1 MKAHAYFV
9 SGEFCIYIGR
19 RHALYLLGAGAAAT
33 FGGLKP
39 VSAQDARE
47 LVIVTYSGALSAP
60 HRWLADR
67 MEAQHPGLS
76 IRLVPSDSQDI
87 VAQIKAAQGYSPFDA
102 GPNDEPPHLI
112 GIGEGYLSR
121 RAGGWRPTSCPSSG
135 ASTTAISTACRAN
148 RTLC

>member
-47 LVIVTYSGALSAP
+47 LVIVTYPGALSGP
-60 HRWLADR
+60 HRWLADLR
-67 MEAQHPGLS
+67 LALKRAEQHRKPPTDL
-76 IRLVPSDSQDI
+76 PET
-87 VAQIKAAQGYSPFDA
+87 SP
-102 GPNDEPPHLI
+102 
-112 GIGEGYLSR
+112 
-121 RAGGWRPTSCPSSG
+121 
-135 ASTTAISTACRAN
+135 
-148 RTLC
+148 